1 MNTSPSSTTIESSW
15 KTYLKAVGFLL
26 PALVLWAF
34 ASVYFAPKLQ
44 DIWAHGG
51 GPATEA
57 QWVMDIVTFL
67 VHHGPL
73 AIGVVVVVLLL
84 FELRSRLWARYR
96 RAALGS
102 VVLFLNSAVL
112 IGLWFMCMAALFIA
126 PALIHTK

>member
-1 MNTSPSSTTIESSW
+1 MSTSSSRTTIEPSW

-44 DIWAHGG
+44 EIWARGG

-67 VHHGPL
+67 VHRGAL
-73 AIGVVVVVLLL
+73 VMGVVVVVLLL
-84 FELRSRLWARYR
+84 FELRSGLWARYR
-96 RAALGS
+96 RAVLGS

-112 IGLWFMCMAALFIA
+112 MGLWFMCLAALLIV
-126 PALIHTK
+126 PALRHAK